1 MSTRDQIP
9 DRHLRVGVVGVG
21 QRADMAA
28 LVNRSGA
35 ARIVSCADP
44 DPRGREDARRLFG
57 ADVVVH
63 DRYERML
70 DDELDA
76 VFVLTPDH
84 LHTEPALCF
93 LAAGVAVFVEKP
105 LTITVADCDALLM
118 AAFRS
123 RTRLY
128 VGHNLRHLP
137 VLRRMRELIDDGAV
151 GRVRA
156 VWCRHFVGHGGDFYF
171 KDWHAQRANTTG
183 LLLQKGAH
191 DLDVVHWLAGG
202 FSRNVVAQGALA
214 VYGDNP
220 RRATQETVPPGQ
232 RMPDWFDPEVWPP
245 SALRDLNPVVD
256 VEDISMMLARLDNG
270 VLASYQQ
277 CHFTPDYWRN
287 YTVIGDE
294 GRLENFGDG
303 IDGDA
308 ARVDVWNRR
317 RSGYRADADL
327 SVPVVAS
334 DEETHGGADRA
345 LVEEFLRFAAAGGRP
360 RPHPWPPARRSPP
373 RSPPRPRCAPA
384 VHRSTFPRS
393 TRRSSATSRST
404 SPPRGPTG
412 AVRSPG
418 DSGGGIWPTD
428 RRSVASAPL
437 RRLLADRPAEC
448 SARNC
453 ADG

>member
-57 ADVVVH
+57 ADVTVH

-84 LHTEPALCF
+84 LHTEPALFF

-105 LTITVADCDALLM
+105 LTITVADCDALLQ
-118 AAFRS
+118 AAFHS

-171 KDWHAQRANTTG
+171 K
-183 LLLQKGAH
+183 
-191 DLDVVHWLAGG
+191 
-202 FSRNVVAQGALA
+202 
-214 VYGDNP
+214 
-220 RRATQETVPPGQ
+220 
-232 RMPDWFDPEVWPP
+232 
-245 SALRDLNPVVD
+245 
-256 VEDISMMLARLDNG
+256 
-270 VLASYQQ
+270 
-277 CHFTPDYWRN
+277 
-287 YTVIGDE
+287 
-294 GRLENFGDG
+294 
-303 IDGDA
+303 
-308 ARVDVWNRR
+308 
-317 RSGYRADADL
+317 
-327 SVPVVAS
+327 
-334 DEETHGGADRA
+334 
-345 LVEEFLRFAAAGGRP
+345 
-360 RPHPWPPARRSPP
+360 
-373 RSPPRPRCAPA
+373 
-384 VHRSTFPRS
+384 
-393 TRRSSATSRST
+393 
-404 SPPRGPTG
+404 
-412 AVRSPG
+412 
-418 DSGGGIWPTD
+418 
-428 RRSVASAPL
+428 
-437 RRLLADRPAEC
+437 
-448 SARNC
+448 
-453 ADG
+453 

>member
-9 DRHLRVGVVGVG
+9 AAHLRVGVIGIG

-28 LVNRSGA
+28 LVNRSGT

-44 DPRGREDARRLFG
+44 DPRGQEDARRLFG

-63 DRYERML
+63 DRYEKML

-84 LHTEPALCF
+84 LHTGPALFF

-105 LTITVADCDALLM
+105 LTITVADCDTLLE

-137 VLRRMRELIDDGAV
+137 MLRRMRELIDEGAI

-156 VWCRHFVGHGGDFYF
+156 VWCRQFVGHGGDFYF

-191 DLDVVHWLAGG
+191 DLDVIHWLAGG
-202 FSRNVVAQGALA
+202 YSRNVVAQGALA

-220 RRATQETVPPGQ
+220 RRATQETVPPGL
-232 RMPDWFDPEVWPP
+232 RMPDWFDPDVWPP

-256 VEDISMMLARLDNG
+256 VEDISMMLTRLDNG

-287 YTVIGDE
+287 YTVIGTE
-294 GRLENFGDG
+294 GRLENFGDHG
-303 IDGDA
+303 ETA
-308 ARVDVWNRR
+308 EVRVWKR

-327 SVPVVAS
+327 VVPMPAPG
-334 DEETHGGADRA
+334 EGGHGGSDPL
-345 LVEEFLRFAAAGGRP
+345 LVAEFLRFVREGGATDTSPVAAREAVAAGVAATESLRADGQPVTVERV
-360 RPHPWPPARRSPP
+360 
-373 RSPPRPRCAPA
+373 APE
-384 VHRSTFPRS
+384 
-393 TRRSSATSRST
+393 
-404 SPPRGPTG
+404 
-412 AVRSPG
+412 
-418 DSGGGIWPTD
+418 
-428 RRSVASAPL
+428 
-437 RRLLADRPAEC
+437 LADWFTGGQ
-448 SARNC
+448 S
-453 ADG
+453 

>member
-9 DRHLRVGVVGVG
+9 AAHLRVGVIGIG

-28 LVNRSGA
+28 LVNRSGT

-44 DPRGREDARRLFG
+44 DPRGQEDARRLFG

-63 DRYERML
+63 DRYEKML

-84 LHTEPALCF
+84 LHTGPALFF

-105 LTITVADCDALLM
+105 LTITVADCDTLLE

-137 VLRRMRELIDDGAV
+137 MLRRMRELIDEGAI

-156 VWCRHFVGHGGDFYF
+156 VWCRHFVGHGGDFYY

-191 DLDVVHWLAGG
+191 DLDVIHWLAGG
-202 FSRNVVAQGALA
+202 YSRNVVAQGALA

-220 RRATQETVPPGQ
+220 RRATQETVPPGL
-232 RMPDWFDPEVWPP
+232 RMPDWFDPDVWPP

-256 VEDISMMLARLDNG
+256 VEDISMMLTRLDNG

-303 IDGDA
+303 IDGDP
-308 ARVDVWNRR
+308 ARVDVWNSR

-327 SVPVVAS
+327 SVPVVVPA
-334 DEETHGGADRA
+334 EETHGGADRA
-345 LVEEFLRFAAAGGRP
+345 LVEEFLRFAAAGGP
-360 RPHPWPPARRSPP
+360 
-373 RSPPRPRCAPA
+373 
-384 VHRSTFPRS
+384 TE
-393 TRRSSATSRST
+393 T
-404 SPPRGPTG
+404 SPVAARE
-412 AVRSPG
+412 AVAAAVAATTSLRSGSTPVDVPPLDPKIVRYFEEHQPAG
-418 DSGGGIWPTD
+418 
-428 RRSVASAPL
+428 ASAEPV
-437 RRLLADRPAEC
+437 
-448 SARNC
+448 
-453 ADG
+453 